1 MWENFL
7 CSFTYF
13 DRYQQIDKL
22 VEASDKSD
30 VVDGGQ
36 TAKARALRF
45 ITHTCCLSKMFSTS
59 FNAHSPPT
67 EPPSSYLR
75 PCSNVDNT
83 CFPHLITFGW
93 IGQELTKK
101 RKTMTLNYAIHD
113 QMILANLTSSSNR
126 YYTLHTQPSEGI
138 FCSKV
143 SKRNKA
149 CD

>member
-7 CSFTYF
+7 CLFTYL

-30 VVDGGQ
+30 VVHGGQ

-45 ITHTCCLSKMFSTS
+45 ISHTCCLSKCSQLLLMRT
-59 FNAHSPPT
+59 PP
-67 EPPSSYLR
+67 PPKPLSSYLR

-83 CFPHLITFGW
+83 CFLHLITFGW

-101 RKTMTLNYAIHD
+101 RKTMLNYDKHD
-113 QMILANLTSSSNR
+113 QIILANLTYSNNT
-126 YYTLHTQPSEGI
+126 YHTLHTQPSEGI

-149 CD
+149 FD